1 MLTHIDGR
9 KNVRAISQATNIDV
23 EICKMAVQHL
33 VFFKLVTLHD
43 LFQFTN
49 KYVAGP
55 NLINNQS
62 YEVGFW

>member
-43 LFQFTN
+43 LF
-49 KYVAGP
+49 
-55 NLINNQS
+55 
-62 YEVGFW
+62 